1 MFSKKPQLAIRQNN
15 GGKMR
20 FSKSSRQK
28 GISLWEKDKVL
39 HRPTMKWDEHTHK
52 LEHANNMVSADLLAL
67 RWIWWK
73 FSRTWCILIA
83 VISRHC
89 PRVARMQVVKPKMVV
104 ALEAVPLRFY
114 SKPLQRST
122 TYHQTAL
129 FCQLPGLGIAFAKDC
144 AQFNGCFGFSKMT
157 RQICL
162 SSTIPLRSQT
172 MIVQHGAPPL
182 SGKVDMRFVKAR
194 SWQSAQACQG

>member
-28 GISLWEKDKVL
+28 GISIWEKDKVL
-39 HRPTMKWDEHTHK
+39 HHEM
-52 LEHANNMVSADLLAL
+52 
-67 RWIWWK
+67 RWAYSQTWTCCD
-73 FSRTWCILIA
+73 FQTLPQGCEDASRKAQNGC
-83 VISRHC
+83 C
-89 PRVARMQVVKPKMVV
+89 PWGRTTTTA
-104 ALEAVPLRFY
+104 RFY

-182 SGKVDMRFVKAR
+182 SGIVDMRFVKAR
-194 SWQSAQACQG
+194 SWQSAQVCQG

>member
-1 MFSKKPQLAIRQNN
+1 MFSKKPQLAIRQNK

-28 GISLWEKDKVL
+28 GISIWEKYKVL

-89 PRVARMQVVKPKMVV
+89 PRVGRMQVVKPKMVV
-104 ALEAVPLRFY
+104 ALEAVPLLPPAFTQNPCNAAPPTTKLHFLI
-114 SKPLQRST
+114 SCQDWALLLQRIVLNLMVVLAS
-122 TYHQTAL
+122 QRW
-129 FCQLPGLGIAFAKDC
+129 PG
-144 AQFNGCFGFSKMT
+144 
-157 RQICL
+157 
-162 SSTIPLRSQT
+162 
-172 MIVQHGAPPL
+172 
-182 SGKVDMRFVKAR
+182 RFVWVPR
-194 SWQSAQACQG
+194 YPWDHRLW